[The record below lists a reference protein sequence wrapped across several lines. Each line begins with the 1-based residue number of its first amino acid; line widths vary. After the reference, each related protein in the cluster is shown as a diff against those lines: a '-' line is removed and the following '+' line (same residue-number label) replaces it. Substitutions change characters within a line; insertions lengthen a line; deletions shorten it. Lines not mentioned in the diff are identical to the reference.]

1 MVFYL
6 EQHTLFYG
14 QASQRDSGAAALS
27 DISLSINAGE
37 KIALIGPSGAGKS
50 SLLSVLH
57 QHRAEHSAWCPQDGG
72 LVDSLSVYNNI
83 FSGGLERH
91 SSLYNALNL
100 LRPFARPLTEI
111 SQLTE
116 QLGIRDKLFTSVDQL
131 SGGQRQRV
139 ALGRA
144 LYRQQAIFLGDE
156 PVSSLDPLQANEL
169 LGLVLQRHK
178 TAVVSLH
185 NRRLALQHFDRII
198 ALRAGRIVFDGPS
211 KGLTESHLDVMYG
224 ANDPGAE

>member
-1 MVFYL
+1 MVFHL
-6 EQHTLFYG
+6 EKHTLSYG
-14 QASQRDSGAAALS
+14 QASHSNGGAAALS
-27 DISLSINAGE
+27 DISLSIKAGE
-37 KIALIGPSGAGKS
+37 KVALIGPSGAGKS
-50 SLLSVLH
+50 SLLSVLY
-57 QHRAEHSAWCPQDGG
+57 QNSDDQSAWCPQNGG
-72 LVDSLSVYNNI
+72 LVDALSVYNNI

-91 SSLYNALNL
+91 SSLYNVLNL
-100 LRPFARPLTEI
+100 VRPFARPLAEI
-111 SQLTE
+111 TQLSQ
-116 QLGIRDKLFTSVDQL
+116 QLGICDKLLTSVDQL

-144 LYRQQAIFLGDE
+144 LYRQQAVFLGDE

-169 LGLVLQRHK
+169 LGLVLQKHK

-211 KGLTESHLDVMYG
+211 KGLSESHLDVMYG
-224 ANDPGAE
+224 ANDDGAE

>member
-1 MVFYL
+1 MVFFL

-14 QASQRDSGAAALS
+14 QASQRDGGAAALS
-27 DISLSINAGE
+27 DISLSIKAGE
-37 KIALIGPSGAGKS
+37 KVALIGPSGAGKS
-50 SLLSVLH
+50 SLLSVLQ
-57 QHRAEHSAWCPQDGG
+57 QHGAEQSAWCPQDGG
-72 LVDSLSVYNNI
+72 LVDSLSAYNNI

-100 LRPFARPLTEI
+100 LRPFARPLAEI
-111 SQLTE
+111 TQLTE

-144 LYRQQAIFLGDE
+144 LYRQQAVFLGDE

-211 KGLTESHLDVMYG
+211 TGLTEPHLDVMYG
-224 ANDPGAE
+224 VNDDGAE

>member
-1 MVFYL
+1 MIFHL

-14 QASQRDSGAAALS
+14 QASQSNGGAAALS
-27 DISLSINAGE
+27 DISLSIKAGE

-50 SLLSVLH
+50 SLLRVLY
-57 QHRAEHSAWCPQDGG
+57 QNADEQSAWCPQDGG
-72 LVDSLSVYNNI
+72 LVDALSVYNNI

-100 LRPFARPLTEI
+100 VRPFARPLAEI
-111 SQLTE
+111 MQLSQ

-144 LYRQQAIFLGDE
+144 LYRQQAVFLGDE

-169 LGLVLQRHK
+169 LDLVLQKHK
-178 TAVVSLH
+178 TAVISLH
-185 NRRLALQHFDRII
+185 NRRLTLQHFNRII

-211 KGLTESHLDVMYG
+211 KGLSESHLDVMYG
-224 ANDPGAE
+224 ANDDGAE